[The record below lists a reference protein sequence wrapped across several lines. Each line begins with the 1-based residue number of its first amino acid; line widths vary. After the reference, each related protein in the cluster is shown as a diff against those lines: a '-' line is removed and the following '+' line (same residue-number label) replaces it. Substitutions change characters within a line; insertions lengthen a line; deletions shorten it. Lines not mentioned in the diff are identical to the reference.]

1 MTVKKKRMFSKILC
15 LLLALLMLLGPVSSV
30 VFAFNEESADT
41 GDTQNSYQSNGSY
54 IDLWDRANFQ
64 QQGFRI
70 YLAKAYYNAA
80 DVLDE
85 TLTEIVPTIY
95 GTSCID
101 LILGT
106 WNESKINTVESCK
119 VRTKCLEDGSNS
131 TRYRKFSEL
140 QNLTNDDVNERENIK
155 YAVAAYDRL
164 QGAKIKTFL
173 NGASILP
180 TFTNE
185 KGEEQ
190 NISIMEGVISL
201 YWPSDIANQI
211 ISDVDESDI
220 PGTKMKYVFF
230 IENTFKIPTN
240 TQGLYFYGT
249 PYEYGLALLQGDKY
263 NISGLATQAA
273 ATYCCAIFCNRNK
286 LGADFFPNVGLS
298 EGEPGFRDPHGD
310 YNHKAGYT
318 PLERADGVMYSAK
331 ERQYPRL
338 SDPNLDYGVMCW
350 AVTGGEKV
358 APPDLPEDFNCTEPP
373 SAPES
378 PSTIV
383 TTTAPADASI
393 MTGWEST
400 DGLYD
405 ISYGQSSGI
414 PTTEY
419 LTNSIIAQDSILNV
433 QYNAM
438 GMTPKQFPTVS
449 YNLTYRITHGGTA
462 PHGYQH
468 SNDGYDEEPIYDA
481 YGKQIGTNRVEIPCS
496 HPISCYDHGCTETSI
511 VHVQTIPRAAVYYY
525 VEDYAVHAL
534 QSVDVTSA
542 IVANHGIPNALN
554 ESDVNVVVSGVK
566 NPEKILGTDLLYHV
580 DWSNVKDLV
589 VTNTD
594 IGAGVF
600 GSKAE
605 AQAWAQSHGATD
617 GDNRVG
623 YPKVKNDRF
632 EVDGIVYLD
641 DTEVTGKEHTNSA
654 YVTVTEL
661 PEFQLK
667 PSIVK
672 NTTTAQIPYDVE
684 NDKYY
689 TNIKAFYDM
698 IAGTNM
704 HPFSYVFDWT
714 SSDSDQSHIM
724 QTGNSVA
731 NKLQAMRGD
740 NSIRTDTTLKNG
752 VSKTFVQNDPMM
764 VITPVIASTTVHNP
778 KLTDEQRANMTDEE
792 IHEWETL
799 YGTQMSPNRV
809 TTAEQLRLDESYEIT
824 FDPYTFFQ
832 WVEGGSSAVYDSFTN
847 KALGYGDSHDTSD
860 NGNEWNGR
868 EEYETESKYD
878 KYVLRKY
885 VKFPFDVYI
894 DDILFEENRWI
905 CLYEYDPAT
914 NTTTAG
920 NTKGNHLETFTFYI
934 PPWADET
941 VGHIEFLVYA
951 LNEEGIDLTNDGR
964 GNNRIQSYH
973 GTMNGQETYT
983 FCATNAINVQTSGW
997 AYDFRVVGVNDVNYD
1012 ETEEDSLFEPGTAL
1026 AEVSDEFF
1034 SGIYNRTGKDGDAY
1048 DSVQKRLKNLALVQ
1062 LQEEKADRTESVYT
1076 EQKDTLP
1083 MDSPASEKKFGILA
1097 GALSQGSEINFTF
1110 KTMGN
1115 LTTKDKVIIR
1125 PTFTYYP
1132 IEYFNSYDEKTDTY
1146 DESLKVDHEDLLIYY
1161 NTPDEVYIR
1170 AGSDRDEY
1178 RTTYLYAEEFDN
1190 TKVKEDV
1197 IYTANK
1203 LALDPMDFI
1212 MEKHEVSNVSWIEI
1226 EGDELM
1232 LYDTRALAQLER
1244 NQGLKESFFVD
1255 ILGSDFD
1262 TSHVSVDAKRKSL
1275 TESIQTWYGHYRI
1288 PSKMK
1293 ITTKQRLAEAAITN
1307 PETGNVHVPVD
1318 LTDYAL
1324 HAGGITGLEDFWIA
1338 DDGFLVLNFNICV
1351 YKDNGGDKYIPW
1363 LLYND
1368 GESNAWELQGQKEKV
1383 NIWANSAS
1391 INKWHNTTDVWN
1403 GDTIYEGLFQI
1414 DTVPGDIAIINLA
1427 SDNGDGITTE
1437 LVFTN

>member
-15 LLLALLMLLGPVSSV
+15 LLLALLMLLGPISSV
-30 VFAFNEESADT
+30 VFAFDQSAEGSDAT
-41 GDTQNSYQSNGSY
+41 KDYNNNWNGIGPVPDRLVDFNS
-54 IDLWDRANFQ
+54 
-64 QQGFRI
+64 QGYRI
-70 YLAKAYYNAA
+70 YVAKAYYNADGSLNA
-80 DVLDE
+80 A
-85 TLTEIVPTIY
+85 LTHIVPNNY
-95 GTSCID
+95 GTTCID
-101 LILGT
+101 FVIGGLIPWVGKT
-106 WNESKINTVESCK
+106 FSCE
-119 VRTKCLEDGSNS
+119 VRQGLMQGGNSTKCLNFDELLNMTDSSNS
-131 TRYRKFSEL
+131 ATMYRAVLNRNQMNGTRIKTMISGDSNESVVDATTGELRKKKMMEAIVERYYPS
-140 QNLTNDDVNERENIK
+140 NVVNEVL
-155 YAVAAYDRL
+155 Y
-164 QGAKIKTFL
+164 
-173 NGASILP
+173 SID
-180 TFTNE
+180 
-185 KGEEQ
+185 
-190 NISIMEGVISL
+190 NISE
-201 YWPSDIANQI
+201 YA
-211 ISDVDESDI
+211 
-220 PGTKMKYVFF
+220 GTTASYVMFV
-230 IENTFKIPTN
+230 ENTFKVPVVKAN
-240 TQGLYFYGT
+240 TDFYGT
-249 PYEYGLALLQGDKY
+249 VYEWGCKLFEEGNDYNAVNGSNEYMALFC
-263 NISGLATQAA
+263 S
-273 ATYCCAIFCNRNK
+273 AIFGQRNQ
-286 LGADFFPNVGLS
+286 LGADFFGCLGIS
-298 EGEPGFRDPHGD
+298 EDDPRYRNPVEDFKNMDLAVNGD
-310 YNHKAGYT
+310 
-318 PLERADGVMYSAK
+318 RVDGWWSAEK
-331 ERQYPRL
+331 EQRFYRL
-338 SDPNLDYGVMCW
+338 SNSFYDYGVMIFRIN
-350 AVTGGEKV
+350 GGPIV
-358 APPDLPEDFNCTEPP
+358 NPTPPPPDYKYEEPEPP
-373 SAPES
+373 KV
-378 PSTIV
+378 V
-383 TTTAPADASI
+383 TTKPMDASI

-405 ISYGQSSGI
+405 ICYGQSSGI
-414 PTTEY
+414 PTTEF
-419 LTNSIIAQDSILNV
+419 LTNSIIAQDSIINV

-438 GMTPKQFPTVS
+438 KAIPNQFPVVT
-449 YNLTYRITHGGTA
+449 YNLTY
-462 PHGYQH
+462 Q
-468 SNDGYDEEPIYDA
+468 DGWEHANHDYDEVEYDPVT
-481 YGKQIGTNRVEIPCS
+481 KKEISRTTIHVACD
-496 HPISCYDHGCTETSI
+496 HPVYKVLTHHLY
-511 VHVQTIPRAAVYYY
+511 VPRTAVYYY
-525 VEDYAVHAL
+525 VEDYAVHSL
-534 QSVDVTSA
+534 SFVSVESA
-542 IVANHGIPNALN
+542 ATANYNIEDPLTEEDLN
-554 ESDVNVVVSGVK
+554 IIVSGVE
-566 NPEKILGTDLLYHV
+566 NPEKILGTDVSKHV
-580 DWSNVKDLV
+580 DWSAVQDL
-589 VTNTD
+589 TFNNLS
-594 IGAGVF
+594 IGAGIF
-600 GSKAE
+600 SNYQD
-605 AQAWAQSHGATD
+605 AQNWINSNAFNFADA
-617 GDNRVG
+617 RVG

-641 DTEVTGKEHTNSA
+641 DVEVTGKEHTNSA

-661 PEFQLK
+661 PDFVVK
-667 PSIVK
+667 PTIIK
-672 NTTTAQIPYDVE
+672 DTTTMQIPYAQE
-684 NDKYY
+684 NGKYY
-689 TNIKAFYDM
+689 TTINAFYDKL
-698 IAGTNM
+698 AGTQA
-704 HPFSYVFDWT
+704 HPYSYVFDWT
-714 SSDSDQSHIM
+714 SSDSDHKYIM

-752 VSKTFVQNDPMM
+752 VSKTFIQNDPMM
-764 VITPVIASTTVHNP
+764 IITPVIASTTVHNP
-778 KLTDEQRANMTDEE
+778 KLTDEQRATMTEEE

-860 NGNEWNGR
+860 NGNEWHGR
-868 EEYETESKYD
+868 ENYGTESKYD
-878 KYVLRKY
+878 KYVLKKY

-894 DDILFEENRWI
+894 DDILFEEHNWI
-905 CLYEYDPAT
+905 CLYAYDPAT

-964 GNNRIQSYH
+964 GNNRIQSFH
-973 GTMNGQETYT
+973 GTMNGEETYT

-1012 ETEEDSLFEPGTAL
+1012 ETEEDSLFEPGTSL

-1062 LQEEKADRTESVYT
+1062 LQDEKADRTENVYT

-1097 GALSQGSEINFTF
+1097 GALSQGSEINFSF

-1132 IEYFNSYDEKTDTY
+1132 IEYFNSYDESTDTY
-1146 DESLKVDHEDLLIYY
+1146 DESLKVEHEDLLIYY

-1190 TKVKEDV
+1190 TKIKEDV

-1212 MEKHEVSNVSWIEI
+1212 MEKHKVSNVSWIEI

-1262 TSHVSVDAKRKSL
+1262 TSHVSVDAKRKAL

-1307 PETGNVHVPVD
+1307 PETGNVHVPAD

-1368 GESNAWELQGQKEKV
+1368 GESNAWERQGQKQSI